1 MKNYLLFLSIA
12 LFVSIPPLAG
22 QSDRRTGLMKNYDVK
37 YYNLDLEVS
46 NTSSGISGNVMIL
59 SDVVS
64 AKLDTFVVELINNTS
79 AINYTYMMVDSV
91 KINNT
96 IRSFFHKN
104 DLIIIPLINP
114 VNQGQ
119 LFTAR
124 IFYHGFATAF
134 DYQRFY
140 DGITV
145 SRNGIIVVQNQK
157 HSFSMSESRGAK
169 IWWPCKQ
176 DLTDKADSVT
186 FCITTDKTNLSGSN
200 GILRS
205 IQYLPNGKVK
215 YKWETK
221 HPIDYYLI
229 SFVVGPFNEHI
240 TYAPIKSSNDSVRI
254 QSLLNINSPNYLKN
268 IKGVEVTKSLINNY
282 SELLGDY
289 PFRDEKY
296 GYCAVDTSVDGM
308 ENQTM
313 TTINSSVLDTIP
325 SSFSNHYTWVSAHE
339 LAHQW
344 FGDYVTCSAWNDIW
358 VNEGFATY
366 MEYIA
371 LQKMHLNSLAKEWIY
386 TTHSIALQ
394 SLGSVYIPDSELNE
408 DRRIFNFYLS
418 YKKGASIIHT
428 LRYEINNDSLFFKG
442 LKDFLSKYSYS
453 VASASDFKN
462 VMETTTGLNFTDFF
476 NQWYYGEGYPVF
488 NVRWF
493 QNNDT
498 LTITSNQTTYRW
510 ETPLFKTHFDIRIK
524 CSSGDSTIRLYQNI
538 NNQVYK
544 IPMTTKISSL
554 EFDPDEWILK
564 RVELSMSVNNYA
576 DNSNIIKV
584 YPNPFNESAEFEFYL
599 NNPQTVRIE
608 IYSLHGILVETKI
621 INGVV
626 SKNCITACSSLN
638 KDIYFYR
645 IHINGTIK
653 TGKLVKI

>member
-1 MKNYLLFLSIA
+1 MKNCLLFLSIT
-12 LFVSIPPLAG
+12 LLVSITPLAA
-22 QSDRRTGLMKNYDVK
+22 QTDKRTGLMKNYDVK

-79 AINYTYMMVDSV
+79 AINYTYMIVDSV

-96 IRSFFHKN
+96 IHSFFHKN
-104 DLIIIPLINP
+104 DLIITPLINP

-119 LFTAR
+119 QFTAR
-124 IFYHGFATAF
+124 IFYHGLATAF

-157 HSFSMSESRGAK
+157 QSFSMSESRGAK

-186 FCITTDKTNLSGSN
+186 FYITTDKTNLSGSN
-200 GILRS
+200 GNLRS

-229 SFVVGPFNEHI
+229 SFVVGRFSEHI
-240 TYAPIKSSNDSVRI
+240 AYAPIESLNDSVRI

-268 IKGVEVTKSLINNY
+268 IRGVAVTKSLINIY
-282 SELLGDY
+282 SGVLGNY
-289 PFRDEKY
+289 PFKDEKY

-325 SSFSNHYTWVSAHE
+325 SSFSKYYTWVSAHE

-344 FGDYVTCSAWNDIW
+344 FGDYVTCSVWNDIW
-358 VNEGFATY
+358 INEGFATY

-386 TTHSIALQ
+386 MTHSIALQ
-394 SLGSVYIPDSELNE
+394 SLGSVYIPDSELN
-408 DRRIFNFYLS
+408 DDSRIFNFYLS

-462 VMETTTGLNFTDFF
+462 VMETTTGLDLNDFF

-488 NVRWF
+488 NIRWF

-498 LTITSNQTTYRW
+498 LKIESNQTTNRIK
-510 ETPLFKTHFDIRIK
+510 TPLFKTHFDIRIK
-524 CSSGDSTIRLYQNI
+524 YSSGDSTIRLYQDI
-538 NNQVYK
+538 NNQVFK
-544 IPMTTKISSL
+544 IPMTAKISSI

-564 RVELSMSVNNYA
+564 RVEVSMSVNNYA
-576 DNSNIIKV
+576 DNSNIIKA
-584 YPNPFNESAEFEFYL
+584 YPNPFNESTELEYYL
-599 NNPQTVRIE
+599 NNPQTVKIE
-608 IYSLHGILVETKI
+608 IYNLNGVLVEAKI
-621 INGVV
+621 INGVRGE
-626 SKNCITACSSLN
+626 NYITTCSSLN
-638 KDIYFYR
+638 IGIYLYR
-645 IHINGTIK
+645 IHINGIIK
-653 TGKLVKI
+653 TGKLIKL